1 MYKALVKYGA
11 NFRVVDF
18 QELLIRGIDCDHM
31 QHLLKRH
38 LKLETL
44 SSSCTFTST
53 AARRGDLTTLKL
65 LVRYGAPVD
74 PVDAATKRSVLHLMA
89 DRTRPQTR
97 LAEFLITRGANTN
110 SCDIR
115 GVTPLMVTS
124 MHGNVSLSRLFLHA
138 GAIVDLISQD
148 GVTAISYAER
158 GSIDNLIH
166 LLRNF
171 EQLSPPGTKRRRY
184 RLYS

>member
-1 MYKALVKYGA
+1 MNKALVKYGA

-18 QELLIRGIDCDHM
+18 QALLIRGIDCDHM

-97 LAEFLITRGANTN
+97 VAEFLITRGANIN

-115 GVTPLMVTS
+115 GVTPLMVAS
-124 MHGNVSLSRLFLHA
+124 MHGKVYCTCDPKALCGDKWRDHVTLS
-138 GAIVDLISQD
+138 SC
-148 GVTAISYAER
+148 
-158 GSIDNLIH
+158 
-166 LLRNF
+166 LR
-171 EQLSPPGTKRRRY
+171 QGLKGGGTGY
-184 RLYS
+184 ILPNNSS